1 MNSKVTFGLVQS
13 KFQNSTNNLQ
23 EVHLLDMR
31 SQPILVPGY
40 VFDQTINLYE
50 VDQFGLCLFQMILS
64 ICTSNI
70 SIES

>member
-1 MNSKVTFGLVQS
+1 MNSKVTLGLVQS

-23 EVHLLDMR
+23 EVHLLDVR
-31 SQPILVPGY
+31 SQSILVPGY
-40 VFDQTINLYE
+40 VFNQTISLYK
-50 VDQFGLCLFQMILS
+50 VDQFGFCLFQTILS

>member
-23 EVHLLDMR
+23 EVHLVDMR

-40 VFDQTINLYE
+40 VFDQTISLYK
-50 VDQFGLCLFQMILS
+50 VDQFDFCLLQMILS
-64 ICTSNI
+64 VCTSNI
-70 SIES
+70 SLES

>member
-23 EVHLLDMR
+23 EVHLFGMR

-40 VFDQTINLYE
+40 VFDQTISLYE
-50 VDQFGLCLFQMILS
+50 VDQFGLCLFQTILS